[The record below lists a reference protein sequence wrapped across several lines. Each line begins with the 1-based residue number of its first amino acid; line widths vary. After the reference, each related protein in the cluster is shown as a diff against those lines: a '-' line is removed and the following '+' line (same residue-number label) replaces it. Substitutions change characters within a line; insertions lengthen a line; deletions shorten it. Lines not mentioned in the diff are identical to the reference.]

1 MTRLHFAISVLALAA
16 GCRNC
21 DDLGN
26 IAPQGSIDPAI
37 YDFGPLMVGQECQ
50 ATLEVVNNGNSD
62 LNIEGGELKDVDGDW
77 TLQRVPTLVELSG
90 REDLL
95 IDYTASGASGDRQ
108 AALIEVRSNDP
119 DDGGLLRA
127 TVTALL
133 TDAAGAT
140 ARSACA
146 DLDGNEL
153 SPCTLLDFGATQA
166 EQTGTIA
173 SVTIVNEG
181 TADLQI
187 DQLLFNQT
195 NPDFTV
201 ETVRRG
207 TTEQVGPPWTVL
219 SGRSSDCGTPSGND
233 NTLIVD
239 VRYRPSTV
247 GADVDEL
254 MILSNAL
261 ESDGVPGGS
270 LSVPLSGFGSD
281 VGIGIVPSPINFGTV
296 TEGDT
301 ASLDVRISNFGTS
314 SASVNISCI
323 DLEDDGQCEARCTGA
338 ADDNALPPATL
349 ACNVT
354 TVDGTDEGDGFVL
367 APSDARDGGDDE
379 RVITLTWAPVAG
391 AATIPGTAVLALQSN
406 ILGDATFTAQILAGA
421 LGTIAPSV
429 ATADDVCP
437 APAPAD
443 ACLVATGTAGDHT
456 TWTGEITLRLTNTG
470 DATVNITDVTIE
482 DGGVGTIADDYT
494 AAAITDAAL
503 APGESGDIVIAYDE
517 VGAGADVGPSA
528 QLVNVVVTHTGQN
541 GQTLITLDVIPP
553 Q

>member
-1 MTRLHFAISVLALAA
+1 MTRLSLALCLLVLAAA
-16 GCRNC
+16 CRDC
-21 DDLGN
+21 EDLGN
-26 IAPQGSIDPAI
+26 VAPQGSIDPPI
-37 YDFGPLMVGQECQ
+37 FDFGPLTIGQECQ
-50 ATLEVVNNGNSD
+50 AILQVVNSGRSD
-62 LNIEGGELKDVDGDW
+62 LDVNGGSLTDVDGEW
-77 TLQRVPTLVELSG
+77 EMTKIPTLVELG
-90 REDLL
+90 AREDLIL
-95 IDYTASGASGDRQ
+95 EYVANGESGDRQ
-108 AALIEVRSNDP
+108 SARIELQSNDP
-119 DDGGLLRA
+119 DDEGMLRG

-133 TDAAGAT
+133 TDAAGPT
-140 ARSACA
+140 ARSECTDAEGGA
-146 DLDGNEL
+146 LT
-153 SPCTLLDFGATQA
+153 PCTLLDFGATQA
-166 EQTGTIA
+166 EGTGTIA

-181 TADLQI
+181 TADLSI
-187 DQLLFNQT
+187 DQILFNQT
-195 NPDFTV
+195 NPDFAV

-219 SGRSSDCGTPSGND
+219 AGRSTDCGAASGND
-233 NTLIVD
+233 NTLVVD
-239 VRYRPSTV
+239 VRYTPSAV

-261 ESDGVPGGS
+261 ESDGAPGGS

-296 TEGDT
+296 AEGDSAT
-301 ASLDVRISNFGTS
+301 IDVRISNFGTS

-323 DLEDDGQCEARCTGA
+323 DLEADGTCEARCTGA
-338 ADDNALPPATL
+338 PDDNALPPATL

-379 RVITLTWAPVAG
+379 RVISVTWAPVAG
-391 AATIPGTAVLALQSN
+391 TATIPGTAVLALQSN
-406 ILGDATFTAQILAGA
+406 ILGDATFSAQILAGA
-421 LGTIAPSV
+421 LGAIAPSV
-429 ATADDVCP
+429 SSADDVCP

-456 TWTGEITLRLTNTG
+456 TWAGEITLRLTNTG
-470 DATVNITDVTIE
+470 DATVNITDVAID

-503 APGESGDIVIAYDE
+503 APGEHGDIVISYDE

-541 GQTLITLDVIPP
+541 GQTIVTLDVIPP